1 MRLPLFFLLSC
12 VMPPHVVSVPPCEDI
27 PVWISDEFTPG
38 EHDSI
43 RAALA
48 DWNVA
53 AGEYVFFHQARE
65 AYPTSL
71 FITKASSDS
80 IDGVADNYLGWID
93 RVNGRN
99 VHLRA
104 DMIADRGY
112 DLSVITEHEI
122 GHALGLADDKRTPKT
137 LMAEYATNSSNCIDH
152 RTLKILAYTR
162 GWEPSKLIQV
172 CP

>member
-12 VMPPHVVSVPPCEDI
+12 VMPPHVPTACEDI
-27 PVWISDEFTPG
+27 PVWISDEFTVG
-38 EHDSI
+38 ERDSI

-53 AGEYVFFHQARE
+53 AGEYVFFHLASE
-65 AYPTSL
+65 ASPKSL
-71 FITKASSDS
+71 FFMKAHSDP
-80 IDGVADNYLGWID
+80 IDGVSDNYLGWID
-93 RVNGRN
+93 RINGRN

-112 DLSVITEHEI
+112 NLSVITEHEI
-122 GHALGLADDKRTPKT
+122 GHALGLADDKRTTKT
-137 LMAEYATNSSNCIDH
+137 LMAEYAMDSSNCIDH
-152 RTLKILAYTR
+152 RTLRILAYTR
-162 GWEPSKLIQV
+162 GWEQSKLIQV